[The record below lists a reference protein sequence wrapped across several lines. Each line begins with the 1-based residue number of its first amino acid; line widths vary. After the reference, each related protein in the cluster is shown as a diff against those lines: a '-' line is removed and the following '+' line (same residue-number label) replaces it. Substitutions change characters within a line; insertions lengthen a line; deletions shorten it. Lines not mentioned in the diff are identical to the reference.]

1 MRINIAKQG
10 ILPKGQPLSIENTT
24 ARLHQLATYL
34 RLRFGA
40 RVQKVPLDAGFSCPN
55 RDGTLSRG
63 GCVFCNPRGS
73 GSGLG
78 EEGLTLEEQWTVWTG
93 RYARTRNAGLFIA
106 YLQSFS
112 NTYGP
117 LDKLRRVLGVLPTL
131 SGIVGAAV
139 GTRPDCVDNERLD
152 MVAAL
157 PLPEVW
163 LELGLQSAHDATLAR
178 INRGHD
184 AATSERAVRAAAA
197 RGLRVCA
204 HLMAGLPGESAE
216 DFLATVD
223 WVNRLPVHGVKF
235 HGVYVCKH
243 TALARQWREGAYVP
257 TTREEYAD
265 LMARALPRLRP
276 EIVIQRLTGDPAGD
290 ELLAPDWAGDKRA
303 TTARIH
309 ALLAERDTWQGRDVA
324 EHAPNGPNKPGAPNA
339 PGAHPAPPALAAPPA
354 WFAVPPHRLPGAAPR
369 LRDTEQARAWEAEYA
384 AACATFPHLRPV
396 ADGA

>member
-1 MRINIAKQG
+1 M
-10 ILPKGQPLSIENTT
+10 ENTT
-24 ARLHQLATYL
+24 TRLHLLATYL

-78 EEGLTLEEQWTVWTG
+78 EDGLTLEEQWAVWTE

-117 LDKLRRVLGVLPTL
+117 IDKLRHVLGVLPTL
-131 SGIVGAAV
+131 PGIVGAAV

-184 AATSERAVRAAAA
+184 AATSERAVRDAAA

-204 HLMAGLPGESAE
+204 HLIAGLPGESGD

-223 WVNRLPVHGVKF
+223 WVSRLPVHGVKF
-235 HGVYVCKH
+235 HGLYVCEG
-243 TALARQWREGAYVP
+243 TALARQWRAGDYTPLEREG
-257 TTREEYAD
+257 YAD
-265 LMARALPRLRP
+265 LIARALPRLRP

-290 ELLAPDWAGDKRA
+290 ELLAPDWANDKRA

-309 ALLAERDTWQGRDVA
+309 ELLTQRDTWQGKDVA
-324 EHAPNGPNKPGAPNA
+324 KDAPSGSDAPPA
-339 PGAHPAPPALAAPPA
+339 APAPPVPPVPTAPPVPPA

-369 LRDTEQARAWEAEYA
+369 LCDTAHARAWEAEYA
-384 AACATFPHLRPV
+384 AACAAFPHLRPV
-396 ADGA
+396 TGRE

>member
-1 MRINIAKQG
+1 M
-10 ILPKGQPLSIENTT
+10 ENTT
-24 ARLHQLATYL
+24 ARLHLLATYL

-78 EEGLTLEEQWTVWTG
+78 EDGLTLEEQWTVWTG

-117 LDKLRRVLGVLPTL
+117 IDKLRRVLGVLPTL
-131 SGIVGAAV
+131 PGIVGTAV

-152 MVAAL
+152 LVAAL

-184 AATSERAVRAAAA
+184 AAASERAVRDATA

-204 HLMAGLPGESAE
+204 HLMAGLPGESGD

-235 HGVYVCKH
+235 HGLYVCEH
-243 TALARQWREGAYVP
+243 TTLARQWREGAYVP
-257 TTREEYAD
+257 MTREAYAD
-265 LMARALPRLRP
+265 LIARALPRLRP
-276 EIVIQRLTGDPAGD
+276 EIVIQRLTGDPAGN

-309 ALLAERDTWQGRDVA
+309 ELLAQRDTWQGKEIEGNAVD
-324 EHAPNGPNKPGAPNA
+324 GLGAS
-339 PGAHPAPPALAAPPA
+339 PALAAPPA
-354 WFAVPPHRLPGAAPR
+354 WFAVPAHRLPGAAPR

-384 AACATFPHLRPV
+384 AACVAFPHLRPV
-396 ADGA
+396 ADGE

>member
-1 MRINIAKQG
+1 MA
-10 ILPKGQPLSIENTT
+10 
-24 ARLHQLATYL
+24 ARLHLLASYL

-63 GCVFCNPRGS
+63 GCIFCNPRGS

-78 EEGLTLEEQWTVWTG
+78 EDGLTLEEQWTVWTG

-117 LDKLRRVLGVLPTL
+117 IDKLRRVLGVLPMMP
-131 SGIVGAAV
+131 GIMGAAV

-152 MVAAL
+152 LIAAL

-163 LELGLQSAHDATLAR
+163 LELGLQTVHDATLAR

-184 AATSERAVRAAAA
+184 AATSERAVRDAAA

-204 HLMAGLPGESAE
+204 HLIAGLPGESGD
-216 DFLATVD
+216 DFLASVD

-235 HGVYVCKH
+235 HGLYVCEG
-243 TALARQWREGAYVP
+243 TALAGQWRAGDYVP
-257 TTREEYAD
+257 LEREEYAD
-265 LMARALPRLRP
+265 LIARALPRLRP

-290 ELLAPDWAGDKRA
+290 ELLAPHWAGDKRA

-309 ALLAERDTWQGRDVA
+309 ELLAQRDTWQGKDVA
-324 EHAPNGPNKPGAPNA
+324 EEALNDPGAQTRQTRQTSQT
-339 PGAHPAPPALAAPPA
+339 GPPALPARSGPPA
-354 WFAVPPHRLPGAAPR
+354 WFGVPAHRMPGAAPR

-396 ADGA
+396 AAKE

>member
-1 MRINIAKQG
+1 M
-10 ILPKGQPLSIENTT
+10 ENTT
-24 ARLHQLATYL
+24 ARLHLLATYL

-78 EEGLTLEEQWTVWTG
+78 EDGLTLEEQWTVWTG

-117 LDKLRRVLGVLPTL
+117 IDKLRHVLGALPAL
-131 SGIVGAAV
+131 PGIVGAAV
-139 GTRPDCVDNERLD
+139 GTRPDCVDDERLD
-152 MVAAL
+152 LVAAL

-178 INRGHD
+178 INRGHG
-184 AATSERAVRAAAA
+184 AAASERAVRAAAA

-204 HLMAGLPGESAE
+204 HLMAGLPGENAR

-223 WVNRLPVHGVKF
+223 WVNWLPVHGVKF
-235 HGVYVCKH
+235 HGLYVCEH
-243 TALARQWREGAYVP
+243 TALARQWRAGEYTP
-257 TTREEYAD
+257 LEREEYAD

-276 EIVIQRLTGDPAGD
+276 EIVVQRLTGDPAGD

-309 ALLAERDTWQGRDVA
+309 ELLAERDTWQGKDVA
-324 EHAPNGPNKPGAPNA
+324 GETPNTPDAPS
-339 PGAHPAPPALAAPPA
+339 APPA

-384 AACATFPHLRPV
+384 TACAAFAHLRPV
-396 ADGA
+396 EGWRCSCSPPAAKGLSPLGTP

>member
-1 MRINIAKQG
+1 M
-10 ILPKGQPLSIENTT
+10 ENTT
-24 ARLHQLATYL
+24 TRLHLLATYL

-78 EEGLTLEEQWTVWTG
+78 EDGLTLEEQWTVWTG

-117 LDKLRRVLGVLPTL
+117 IDKLRRVLGVLPTL
-131 SGIVGAAV
+131 PGIVGAAV
-139 GTRPDCVDNERLD
+139 GTRPDCVGNERLD

-184 AATSERAVRAAAA
+184 AATSERAVRDAAA

-204 HLMAGLPGESAE
+204 HLIAGLPGESGD

-223 WVNRLPVHGVKF
+223 WVSRLPVHGVKF
-235 HGVYVCKH
+235 HGLYVCEG
-243 TALARQWREGAYVP
+243 TALARQWRAGEYTP
-257 TTREEYAD
+257 LEREAYAD
-265 LMARALPRLRP
+265 LIARALPRLRP

-290 ELLAPDWAGDKRA
+290 ELLAPDWANDKRA

-309 ALLAERDTWQGRDVA
+309 ELLTQRDTWQGKDVA
-324 EHAPNGPNKPGAPNA
+324 KDAPNGSDAPPVA
-339 PGAHPAPPALAAPPA
+339 PVPPVPPAPPVPPVPPVPPA
-354 WFAVPPHRLPGAAPR
+354 WFSVPPHRLPGAAPR
-369 LRDTEQARAWEAEYA
+369 LCDTAHARAWEAEYA
-384 AACATFPHLRPV
+384 AACAAFPHLRPV
-396 ADGA
+396 TGRE

>member
-1 MRINIAKQG
+1 M
-10 ILPKGQPLSIENTT
+10 SIENTMT
-24 ARLHQLATYL
+24 ARLHLLASYL

-63 GCVFCNPRGS
+63 GCIFCNPRGS
-73 GSGLG
+73 GSGFG
-78 EEGLTLEEQWTVWTG
+78 EDGLTLEEQWTVWTG

-117 LDKLRRVLGVLPTL
+117 IDKLRRVLGVLPVL
-131 SGIVGAAV
+131 PGIVGAAV

-152 MVAAL
+152 LVAAL

-184 AATSERAVRAAAA
+184 AATSERAVRDAAA

-204 HLMAGLPGESAE
+204 HLIAGLPGESGD
-216 DFLATVD
+216 DFLASVD

-235 HGVYVCKH
+235 HGLYVCEG
-243 TALARQWREGAYVP
+243 TALAKQWREGGYAP
-257 TTREEYAD
+257 LEREAYAD
-265 LMARALPRLRP
+265 LIASALPRLRP

-309 ALLAERDTWQGRDVA
+309 ELLAQRNTWQGKDVA
-324 EHAPNGPNKPGAPNA
+324 EEGLNEHE
-339 PGAHPAPPALAAPPA
+339 ALTDQIARTGQFGQTAQTGQTGPPA
-354 WFAVPPHRLPGAAPR
+354 WFGVPAHRMPKAAPR
-369 LRDTEQARAWEAEYA
+369 LRGTPQARAWEEDYA
-384 AACATFPHLRPV
+384 KACAAFPHLRPV
-396 ADGA
+396 GDKE

>member
-1 MRINIAKQG
+1 M
-10 ILPKGQPLSIENTT
+10 ENTT
-24 ARLHQLATYL
+24 ARLHLLATYL

-78 EEGLTLEEQWTVWTG
+78 EDGLTLEEQWTVWTG

-117 LDKLRRVLGVLPTL
+117 IDKLRRVLGVLPVL
-131 SGIVGAAV
+131 PGIVGTAV

-152 MVAAL
+152 LIAAL

-184 AATSERAVRAAAA
+184 AAASERAVRDAAA

-204 HLMAGLPGESAE
+204 HLMAGLPGESGD

-235 HGVYVCKH
+235 HGLYVCEH
-243 TALARQWREGAYVP
+243 TALARQWRAGDYTPLE
-257 TTREEYAD
+257 REAYAD
-265 LMARALPRLRP
+265 LIARVLPRLRP

-290 ELLAPDWAGDKRA
+290 ELLAPDWAGDKRT

-309 ALLAERDTWQGRDVA
+309 ELLAQRDTWQGKEVA
-324 EHAPNGPNKPGAPNA
+324 GNVMDGLGAS
-339 PGAHPAPPALAAPPA
+339 PAQAAPPA
-354 WFAVPPHRLPGAAPR
+354 WFGVPAHRLPGCAPR
-369 LRDTEQARAWEAEYA
+369 LHDTEQARTWEAEYA
-384 AACATFPHLRPV
+384 AACAAFPHLRPV
-396 ADGA
+396 AGDE